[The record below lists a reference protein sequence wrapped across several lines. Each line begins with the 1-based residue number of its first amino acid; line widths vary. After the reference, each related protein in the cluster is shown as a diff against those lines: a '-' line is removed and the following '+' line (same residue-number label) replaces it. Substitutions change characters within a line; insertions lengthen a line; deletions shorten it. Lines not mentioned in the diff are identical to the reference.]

1 MSLSS
6 LQRLAFHALAAA
18 VLAGLGVQTAAAQTA
33 RERAEQR
40 RAERESRKE
49 EKQEARYPGATRQ
62 EPESKVSRKLGSQ
75 LQKAVKLQQDGS
87 NAEARA
93 AADAI
98 LTNPDANP
106 YERAVAA
113 QIAAHAAYEEDDN
126 ATAMKYLRQVLELDA
141 LDNNGHYDSMFM
153 LAQLQMQE
161 EHYPDALA
169 TIDRFLKETG
179 SQKAEHLV
187 IKGNILY
194 RTERYPEAVA
204 VLKQAAAAA
213 PERNDI
219 QQLLMA
225 SYFEMD
231 QPVEAA
237 KIAEQL
243 AARNPDDKRAQLNL
257 AASYLQG
264 DMLDKAAA
272 VLEKLRAAGKFTEH
286 KDYEQLYATYLNMDG
301 KEREAIAVINE
312 GLEKGVLKPE
322 FKVYL
327 ALAQAYYFSDQ
338 PGPAIEAYRKA
349 APLDDDGET
358 WLNLARLLW
367 QEDRIPEAK
376 QAAQQALAK
385 GLKKPEDA
393 RKILAL
399 PGGK

>member
-1 MSLSS
+1 MSLPA
-6 LQRLAFHALAAA
+6 LRRLAASVLAAA
-18 VLAGLGVQTAAAQTA
+18 VLAGLGVHSAQAQIPREPGGKTRAARQAAQKP
-33 RERAEQR
+33 AEI
-40 RAERESRKE
+40 K
-49 EKQEARYPGATRQ
+49 YPDATRS
-62 EPESKVSRKLGSQ
+62 ERSAKVSRKAASK
-75 LQKAVKLQQDGS
+75 LQKALDLQRDDKF
-87 NAEARA
+87 AEARA
-93 AADAI
+93 EAEAVLAMADA
-98 LTNPDANP
+98 TP
-106 YERAVAA
+106 YDRAVAA
-113 QIAAHAAYEEDDN
+113 QLAAHSAYQSDDY
-126 ATAMKYLRQVLELDA
+126 ASAKRFLQQALELDA
-141 LDNNGHYDSMFM
+141 LDNNTHYDSMLM
-153 LAQLQMQE
+153 LAQLQME
-161 EHYPDALA
+161 DDAYAESLA
-169 TIDRFLKETG
+169 TLDRFLSETRT
-179 SQKAEHLV
+179 QKPEHLAL
-187 IKGNILY
+187 KGNLLY
-194 RTERYPEAVA
+194 RLERYQDAVK
-204 VLKQAAAAA
+204 LLEQAAAAL
-213 PERNDI
+213 PERNDV

-225 SYFEMD
+225 SYFELER
-231 QPVEAA
+231 PAEAA
-237 KIAEQL
+237 QIAERI

-257 AASYLQG
+257 AAAYLQG

-272 VLEKLRAAGKFTEH
+272 VLERLRAAGKFSEH
-286 KDYEQLYATYLNMDG
+286 RDYEQLYATYLNMDG

-312 GLEKGVLKPE
+312 GLDKGILKPE